1 MRLVPVLLMFLGLML
16 AGLFGCSSLP
26 SSSEQG
32 FVDEAGWRHQQ
43 AVLDAQAIVQG
54 MEQAR
59 AQSRRTVKQAQ

>member
-1 MRLVPVLLMFLGLML
+1 MRLIPALLTFLGLTIAAL
-16 AGLFGCSSLP
+16 SGCSSLP

-43 AVLDAQAIVQG
+43 AVLDAQAIMQG
-54 MEQAR
+54 MDLAR